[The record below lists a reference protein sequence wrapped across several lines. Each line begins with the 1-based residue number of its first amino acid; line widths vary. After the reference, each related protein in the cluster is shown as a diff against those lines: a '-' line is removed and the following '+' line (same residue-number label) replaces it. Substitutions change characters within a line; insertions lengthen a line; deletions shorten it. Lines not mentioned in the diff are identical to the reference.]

1 MTSITLKEALLQYKT
16 HLDATR
22 SPQPA
27 ANCFN
32 QTKSAVTRYLLT
44 GMGYPPPA
52 GRKPT
57 KAETEQVEQ
66 ALQSICLEQLGRA
79 LVDLDKGFDA
89 LQSNETQ
96 RQSNRSRIAAF
107 LKWVEE
113 EGLLPRK
120 GRQQR
125 THRCPQINLGRGAH
139 TQKRLTVRDHKLPY
153 GLIAVKPKEVEL
165 ATKIRADPLATEEE
179 KQWVEEIEQRLAL
192 DANAENLYE
201 FLTKERFAHRQDN
214 PVSPSTGRLHIKHL
228 RLFLGWRHYITGVP
242 LEQLA
247 FDVLMPHVQLPDED
261 EDDSSVIKAAKKA
274 IKKIEADLDQ
284 ELVSFQ
290 DFLEHERES
299 QSPHTPQ
306 HYLKAIEKSL
316 RCQYHREAKDTTYS
330 NVPGM
335 GVIQKHRAALRQKE
349 AAHDGVVDLTLK
361 WLDLPDVLKKIV
373 TPLRQECEFRVMSGN
388 QRPLS
393 SIAASFQ
400 RYAVW
405 GVLTYE
411 PPRRQE
417 EWRRAK
423 LTSSCLLT
431 DKPQGA
437 AVGQCIHPLPPQ
449 KARYNRTEKY
459 YPYLHKADGVW
470 LLDHTEF
477 SYKTAKTYK
486 KQSLEIPNV
495 PFPDGKYFYDYLEA
509 FLYGYYR
516 DQQGNWRSAGELN
529 APPGA
534 NWKLYSLRMTFNP
547 QPVLVGKAG
556 KQQVAMPQGVFVQPQ
571 EGTAYD
577 TVGFS
582 QVIGKAAH
590 RLTGQR
596 LTPHLLRDIYA
607 TWFLDQGYTSQQI
620 SSLAYA
626 MGHSEAMLRRKYD
639 KRKANQ
645 KRRAAQEAVSAI
657 VSEHTK

>member
-1 MTSITLKEALLQYKT
+1 M
-16 HLDATR
+16 
-22 SPQPA
+22 
-27 ANCFN
+27 
-32 QTKSAVTRYLLT
+32 
-44 GMGYPPPA
+44 
-52 GRKPT
+52 
-57 KAETEQVEQ
+57 
-66 ALQSICLEQLGRA
+66 
-79 LVDLDKGFDA
+79 
-89 LQSNETQ
+89 
-96 RQSNRSRIAAF
+96 
-107 LKWVEE
+107 
-113 EGLLPRK
+113 
-120 GRQQR
+120 
-125 THRCPQINLGRGAH
+125 
-139 TQKRLTVRDHKLPY
+139 
-153 GLIAVKPKEVEL
+153 
-165 ATKIRADPLATEEE
+165 
-179 KQWVEEIEQRLAL
+179 
-192 DANAENLYE
+192 
-201 FLTKERFAHRQDN
+201 
-214 PVSPSTGRLHIKHL
+214 

-247 FDVLMPHVQLPDED
+247 FDVLIPHVQLPDED
-261 EDDSSVIKAAKKA
+261 EGDSSIVKAAKKA
-274 IKKIEADLDQ
+274 IKTVEAELDQ
-284 ELVSFQ
+284 ELVNFQ

-306 HYLKAIEKSL
+306 GYLEAIEKSL

-335 GVIQKHRAALRQKE
+335 GVIQKHCAALRQKE

-361 WLDLPDVLKKIV
+361 WLDLPDVLEKVV
-373 TPLRQECEFRVMSGN
+373 TPLRQECEFRVSSGS
-388 QRPLS
+388 QHPLRA
-393 SIAASFQ
+393 IATSFQ

-405 GVLTYE
+405 GLLTYM

-431 DKPQGA
+431 DKPQDA
-437 AVGQCIHPLPPQ
+437 SVGQCIHPLPPQ
-449 KARYNRTEKY
+449 KARYNKTEKY

-470 LLDHTEF
+470 QLDHTEF
-477 SYKTAKTYK
+477 SYKTGKTYK

-495 PFPDGKYFYDYLEA
+495 LFPDGKYFYDYLEA

-516 DQQGNWRSAGELN
+516 DQQGNWRSARERN

-534 NWKLYSLRMTFNP
+534 SWKLYSLRMTFNP
-547 QPVLVGKAG
+547 QPVLVGKAD
-556 KQQVAMPQGVFVQPQ
+556 KQVAMPQDVFVKPQ
-571 EGTAYD
+571 KGTAYD
-577 TVGFS
+577 TAAFS
-582 QVIGKAAH
+582 DVIGKAAH

-607 TWFLDQGYTSQQI
+607 SWFLDQDYTSQQI

-657 VSEHTK
+657 VSEYTK